1 MKYFYLFIFTSF
13 SIQLSTG
20 QSFVEMST
28 GAGYNKQSFVKLSTG
43 AQKQVNND
51 SWDLAFSAFGFQDAG
66 IFINESAGSTMGQ
79 NLPLTELY
87 YAQTTDWSAAIDV
100 EKIKDVT
107 YLNSEASWVYGA
119 FNETRDTLNPFDYGW
134 GKYQPAT
141 NRVIGDKVFV
151 MRLRNGEF
159 RKVKIESLT
168 GTTYTFKYA
177 KLDGTG
183 EVTKTLNK
191 LTDNRGQKLIFF
203 SFTTNNTVDVLPA
216 TGFDLMYCRY
226 ISLAKDPNGTIV
238 QQYNVTGVLTGPGVQ
253 TAKATGINPTTVSLN
268 DYKDKFVSKTDAIG
282 YDWKNLVGTG
292 WVIDATTVY
301 FVKTEDGKIY
311 KLQFIDFEGSAT
323 GTAVIQKTD
332 LGVSSSNEIEGVET
346 GIFPNPVSNQL
357 FISLDISES
366 LSGNLRTE
374 VIDISGKV
382 MTSGT
387 IDASSGFKV
396 LEINTADWNA
406 GMYFVKIIDE
416 RNQTVSKMI
425 VKY

>member
-168 GTTYTFKYA
+168 
-177 KLDGTG
+177 
-183 EVTKTLNK
+183 
-191 LTDNRGQKLIFF
+191 
-203 SFTTNNTVDVLPA
+203 
-216 TGFDLMYCRY
+216 
-226 ISLAKDPNGTIV
+226 
-238 QQYNVTGVLTGPGVQ
+238 
-253 TAKATGINPTTVSLN
+253 
-268 DYKDKFVSKTDAIG
+268 
-282 YDWKNLVGTG
+282 
-292 WVIDATTVY
+292 
-301 FVKTEDGKIY
+301 
-311 KLQFIDFEGSAT
+311 
-323 GTAVIQKTD
+323 
-332 LGVSSSNEIEGVET
+332 
-346 GIFPNPVSNQL
+346 
-357 FISLDISES
+357 
-366 LSGNLRTE
+366 
-374 VIDISGKV
+374 
-382 MTSGT
+382 
-387 IDASSGFKV
+387 
-396 LEINTADWNA
+396 
-406 GMYFVKIIDE
+406 
-416 RNQTVSKMI
+416 
-425 VKY
+425 

>member
-1 MKYFYLFIFTSF
+1 
-13 SIQLSTG
+13 
-20 QSFVEMST
+20 
-28 GAGYNKQSFVKLSTG
+28 
-43 AQKQVNND
+43 
-51 SWDLAFSAFGFQDAG
+51 
-66 IFINESAGSTMGQ
+66 STMGQ

-87 YAQTTDWSAAIDV
+87 FAQTTDWSAAIDV

-346 GIFPNPVSNQL
+346 GIFPNPMSNQL